1 MTLSDDDACRPLPAN
16 DSSSGPEELNDLE
29 VASLEALLSQR
40 EITIRLDVVRLLAQ
54 TGVGAPAL
62 RSRLVEERNP
72 VVLSEICDALADLE
86 DRESLPQLEQLAEG
100 HPAHVVRRY
109 ALLAIADLRGWE
121 SVPYLRRRLY
131 GERSPAVR
139 AVLSC
144 LLFVK
149 GSDEGLPLIR
159 QALSTRDERVK
170 RLVANTLTSYS
181 PRRRRSQVIQA
192 LEESLE
198 GETRAGVIADTQ
210 RAIRELSRNRAERQQ
225 ARASASQAR

>member
-16 DSSSGPEELNDLE
+16 DASSAWEPLDDLE

-40 EITIRLDVVRLLAQ
+40 EITSRLDGVRLLAQ
-54 TGVGAPAL
+54 AGLGAPAL
-62 RSRLVEERNP
+62 RSRLREERNP

-86 DRESLPQLEQLAEG
+86 DRESLPELQQLAEQ
-100 HPAHVVRRY
+100 HPAQAVRRN

-131 GERSPAVR
+131 GERSPGVR

-159 QALSTRDERVK
+159 RALASRDERVK

-192 LEESLE
+192 LEESLQ
-198 GETRAGVIADTQ
+198 GETRVGVVADIE
-210 RAIRELSRNRAERQQ
+210 RAIRELSRNRTESQ
-225 ARASASQAR
+225 RAMAAS